1 MANKTSSNNQIGILK
16 SKGLIINNP
25 VFVRDLLE
33 RKGYYNII
41 NAFKNLFLDPIDSK
55 RYIQNTTFEEIY
67 SVYKFDICLRNLFLK
82 YILIFE
88 NEFKSLMVNVIVD
101 KHNSCSYFSDVI
113 YDNKSKSKLKKYQEN
128 IFEIYMKNKTN
139 QMIEHY
145 LNKGEMVPLWALIN
159 LFDFGNMRTFYDL
172 LEDSI
177 KNKITKKYGLS
188 NKALI
193 SALSTLN
200 LFRNICAH
208 NNRIYNYKINNDEM
222 QLSDLDVHY
231 KLNIPKDKNNK
242 YIKGKNDLF
251 AVLIS
256 LKYLL
261 SKDDFN
267 DLVNELE
274 TSINTLKS
282 NLKVISIDKILNEM
296 GFIKED
302 ISINQKD
309 WKKIINI

>member
-1 MANKTSSNNQIGILK
+1 MANKTSSNNLIGNLK
-16 SKGLIINNP
+16 SKGVIINNP
-25 VFVRDLLE
+25 SFAREKLK

-41 NAFKNLFLDPIDSK
+41 NAFKDLFKRIDNEEL
-55 RYIQNTTFEEIY
+55 YIENTTFEELY
-67 SVYKFDICLRNLFLK
+67 FMYEFDVSLRNTFLRF
-82 YILIFE
+82 IFIVE
-88 NEFKSLMVNVIVD
+88 NEFKSTIVNQILNKYD
-101 KHNSCSYFSDVI
+101 CYPYFSNKI
-113 YDNKSKSKLKKYQEN
+113 YDESHKEKIGYLQKH
-128 IFEIYMKNKTN
+128 IFEIYKKNKSN
-139 QMIEHY
+139 PMIMHF
-145 LNKGEMVPLWALIN
+145 LDKGEMVPLHALIN
-159 LFDFGNMRTFYDL
+159 LFDFGTTRNFYDSL
-172 LEDSI
+172 NDSL
-177 KNKITKKYGLS
+177 KNKISKKYKIS
-188 NKALI
+188 NKEL
-193 SALSTLN
+193 LSILSILN
-200 LFRNICAH
+200 VYRNICAH

-222 QLSDLDVHY
+222 QLSDLDVHF

-302 ISINQKD
+302 IFINQKG
-309 WKKIINI
+309 WKEIINI

>member
-231 KLNIPKDKNNK
+231 KLSIPKDKNNK

-302 ISINQKD
+302 IFINQKGL
-309 WKKIINI
+309 KEIINI